1 MKLNG
6 RTIFE
11 KKEFGEQMPD
21 YTNSLINEKSP
32 YLLQHA
38 HNPVNWYPW
47 GEEAFRKAK
56 IENKLIFLSIG
67 YSTCHWCHVMERESF
82 ENDEVA
88 KVMNDV
94 FVSIKVDREERP
106 DIDGAYM
113 SVSQMMTGTGGWP
126 LNVIMTPDRVPVFA
140 LTYIPKESRRGQIGI
155 IELSGQLKE
164 LWTEGREE
172 VERRAQEVL
181 SNLHKVTGKKSG
193 NAVNRDT
200 VDKVI
205 TQMKESFDDINGGFG
220 RAPKF
225 PSPQNLMFLLRSCSI
240 NGDQEAL
247 NMAEKT
253 LKSMRMGGIF
263 DHIGFG
269 FHRYSTDAG
278 WLLPHFEKMIYD
290 QAFLIMTYTEAF
302 LATQDTFYR
311 DIVYEIMQFV
321 NRELRSED
329 GAFYSALDADSE
341 NEEGKYYTWRASE
354 IALVLGTEDAELFMQ
369 VYNAEKAGNYLDEAT
384 GRNTGK
390 NILYLTESIDK
401 VAASLGT
408 DAGSLAEK
416 LEKCRK
422 LLFEYRQ
429 ERVKP
434 ALDDKILTDMNGLMI
449 AALAKAHRAFNDT
462 EFLESAESA
471 CRFVINRLYSNGHLL
486 HRYRDGESAINGY
499 LDDYSFF
506 TFGLIE
512 LFLST
517 MNAEYLDMSLKM
529 IKSLNE
535 YFLDDENGAYFTS
548 PSDGEKLPIRMKE
561 GHDGAIP
568 SGNSIQMLNLL
579 RLSLI
584 TSGDELRS
592 AGIGIADSFNSDILR
607 GPMYHSFMAI
617 GIQYALTKTFLVRA
631 GSGFSDLN
639 GLKRRL
645 WNTFNPTVETLIL
658 DPENRRLL
666 ADLEEPAAMESDDRL
681 SRIFVCTGNSCLPPV
696 DSLEEMERLI
706 KIK

>member
-1 MKLNG
+1 
-6 RTIFE
+6 
-11 KKEFGEQMPD
+11 MPD
-21 YTNSLINEKSP
+21 YTNNLINEKSP

-56 IENKLIFLSIG
+56 TENKLIFLSIG
-67 YSTCHWCHVMERESF
+67 YSTCHWCHVMEKESF
-82 ENDEVA
+82 EDVEVA
-88 KVMNDV
+88 RVMNDV

-126 LNVIMTPDRVPVFA
+126 LNIIMTPDKVPVFA

-164 LWTEGREE
+164 LWTEGKGE

-181 SNLHKVTGKKSG
+181 SNLQRVTGKKAG
-193 NAVNRDT
+193 KIVNQDT
-200 VDKVI
+200 VDKVLA
-205 TQMKESFDDINGGFG
+205 QMKESFDDINGGFG
-220 RAPKF
+220 RSPKF
-225 PSPQNLMFLLRSCSI
+225 PSPHNLMFLLRSYSI

-247 NMAEKT
+247 NMVEKT

-269 FHRYSTDAG
+269 FHRYSTDSG
-278 WLLPHFEKMIYD
+278 WFLPHFEKMLYD
-290 QAFLIMTYTEAF
+290 QAFLIMAYTEAF

-311 DIVYEIMQFV
+311 NVVYQIIEFV

-341 NEEGKYYTWRASE
+341 NEEGKYYTWHASE
-354 IALVLGTEDAELFMQ
+354 IVRVLGSEDAELFMQ
-369 VYNAEKAGNYLDEAT
+369 VYNVEMAGNYLDEAT

-390 NILYLTESIDK
+390 NILYMTESTDRI
-401 VAASLGT
+401 AANLGT
-408 DAGSLAEK
+408 DAASLEKK
-416 LEKCRK
+416 LEKSRK
-422 LLFEYRQ
+422 LLLEYRQ
-429 ERVKP
+429 QRVRP
-434 ALDDKILTDMNGLMI
+434 HLDDKILTDLNGMMI
-449 AALAKAHRAFNDT
+449 AALAKAHRAFNDP
-462 EFLESAESA
+462 EFLEYAESA
-471 CRFVINRLYSNGHLL
+471 CRFVIDRLYSNGHLL
-486 HRYRDGESAINGY
+486 HRYRDGECAINGY

-506 TFGLIE
+506 IFGLIE

-529 IKSLNE
+529 VKTLDE
-535 YFLDDENGAYFTS
+535 YFHDGENGAYFIS

-579 RLSLI
+579 RLGLI
-584 TSGDELRS
+584 KSNDELRTN
-592 AGIGIADSFNSDILR
+592 GIEIADSFNSDILR
-607 GPMYHSFMAI
+607 GPMFHSFMAI
-617 GIQYALTKTFLVRA
+617 GIQFALTKPFLVKA
-631 GSGFSDLN
+631 WSGFGDIS

-658 DPENRRLL
+658 DPKNRKLL
-666 ADLEEPAAMESDDRL
+666 SDLGESEINESDDRL
-681 SRIFVCTGNSCLPPV
+681 SKIFVCTGNSCLPPV
-696 DSLEEMERLI
+696 DSLEGMERLMRI
-706 KIK
+706 K